1 MEHDKP
7 AWVKSPEELARPRS
21 APEEAPWVT
30 GLAWLRYRNAS
41 PPSTWIEIGVNVAEE
56 DDKETWAI
64 LYKRRSCLYKRRSCA
79 LSSREIY
86 RTPAGNA

>member
-7 AWVKSPEELARPRS
+7 AWVKTPEELARPRS
-21 APEEAPWVT
+21 APEEPPWVT
-30 GLAWLRYRNAS
+30 VLAWLRDRNAS

-64 LYKRRSCLYKRRSCA
+64 LCKRRSCA
-79 LSSREIY
+79 LSSCEIY
-86 RTPAGNA
+86 RPPAGNA